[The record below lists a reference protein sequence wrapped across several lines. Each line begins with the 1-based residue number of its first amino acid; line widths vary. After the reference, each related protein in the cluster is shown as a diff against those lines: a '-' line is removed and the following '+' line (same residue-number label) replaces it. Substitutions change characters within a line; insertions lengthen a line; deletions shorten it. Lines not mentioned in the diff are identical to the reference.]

1 MAFDDF
7 HIKPVLTSLA
17 FTLVYDWFDVHVAS
31 IADVREVINLLT
43 LSDLIPYWIYEVSE
57 GYSIERL
64 IPMLPLSREV
74 EFIERLKHSLV
85 LYRSVIGQ
93 PRQQEFLEF
102 LATKMDKQKIDVL
115 LNQLIIDLSPQ

>member
-43 LSDLIPYWIYEVSE
+43 LSPTRTDAAAQCPF
-57 GYSIERL
+57 
-64 IPMLPLSREV
+64 PLS
-74 EFIERLKHSLV
+74 FPLSAASILKSLGGAKYKGTIIHSK
-85 LYRSVIGQ
+85 VIIG
-93 PRQQEFLEF
+93 
-102 LATKMDKQKIDVL
+102 AL
-115 LNQLIIDLSPQ
+115 LLCNL